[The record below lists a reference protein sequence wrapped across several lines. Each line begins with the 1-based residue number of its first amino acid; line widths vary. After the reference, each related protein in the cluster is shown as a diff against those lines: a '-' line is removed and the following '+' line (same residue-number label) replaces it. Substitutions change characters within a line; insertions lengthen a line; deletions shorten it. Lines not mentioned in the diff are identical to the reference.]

1 MVLEMRGWRLSLPGA
16 ALDVHILS
24 AARTPLGAFGGAL
37 RALGTTNLAAQAARG
52 ALARAGCDPAEVDGL
67 MLGQVL
73 QAGAGLNPAARAAR
87 EAGLPGLP
95 ALTVNQGGA
104 SGLQAVALGAQALQN
119 GDGATLLTGGME
131 SASGAPYLLPA
142 ARWGRRLGAAQ
153 LLDALLL
160 DGYGIGRAG
169 AFPEDGSANG
179 SEGLDLGRVARANW
193 AEESRRRAADA
204 RAAGTFAREIVP
216 VKVSGRGTMNW
227 VETDETLGSPGDP
240 GGLPA
245 AVTDA
250 APADGAA
257 LLLLGRARPGR
268 RPLARIL
275 GFAQAPGGFGTAGT
289 GALEAIR
296 RLLAQTGLRPGEID
310 CWELDECKAQDLLA
324 VMTQVPE
331 VDPRRVNPRGGALAL
346 GNALGAEG
354 ARRVVSLLQSLAD
367 AEGRYGLA
375 AAGTE
380 GGAGL
385 ALAVERL
392 G

>member
-1 MVLEMRGWRLSLPGA
+1 M
-16 ALDVHILS
+16 DVHILS

-37 RALGTTNLAAQAARG
+37 RALGATDLAAHAARG
-52 ALARAGCDPAEVDGL
+52 ALARAGCEPAEVDGL
-67 MLGQVL
+67 LLGQVL

-87 EAGLPGLP
+87 EAGLPYMP
-95 ALTVNQGGA
+95 ALTVNQGVA
-104 SGLQAVALGAQALQN
+104 LGLQAVALGVQALQN
-119 GDGATLLTGGME
+119 GDGATLLAGGME

-160 DGYGIGRAG
+160 DGYGIGRAR
-169 AFPEDGSANG
+169 ALPEDGSANG
-179 SEGLDLGRVARANW
+179 SEGLDLGRGARAAW
-193 AEESRRRAADA
+193 VEESRRRAADA

-216 VKVSGRGTMNW
+216 VQVSGRGTKHW
-227 VETDETLGSPGDP
+227 VETDETPGSPGNPD
-240 GGLPA
+240 GLPA

-275 GFAQAPGGFGTAGT
+275 GLAQAPGGFGTPGAGVR
-289 GALEAIR
+289 EAIR

-310 CWELDECKAQDLLA
+310 CWELDECRAQDLLA
-324 VMTQVPE
+324 VLTQFPE

-354 ARRVVSLLQSLAD
+354 ARRVGSLLQGLAD
-367 AEGRYGLA
+367 TGGRYGLA
-375 AAGTE
+375 ATGTA

-385 ALAVERL
+385 ALAVARL